1 MESKKVYTG
10 YIKKK
15 SHRHFNIMFRSKKDQ
30 KDFGKGLIQAFTTN
44 FKVEGQKIT
53 NFKQGNT
60 VTFEVAEDS
69 AYLNGFKAINL
80 MFPKKKP
87 VKKTAQKPVKKTAKK
102 TAKKPVKMTREEWEK
117 DTRPTLLD
125 KKIDWEL
132 VFDDDDDWMSKYK
145 LPWFLYDF

>member
-1 MESKKVYTG
+1 MESNKVYTG

-15 SHRHFNIMFRSKKDQ
+15 SHRHFNIVFRNKKDQ
-30 KDFGKGLIQAFTTN
+30 KDFGKGLIQAFTKN

-80 MFPKKKP
+80 MFPKP
-87 VKKTAQKPVKKTAKK
+87 AQKPVKKTAKK
-102 TAKKPVKMTREEWEK
+102 PVKKPVKKMTREEWEK
-117 DTRPTLLD
+117 DTRPTILD
-125 KKIDWEL
+125 MTTDWEL
-132 VFDDDDDWMSKYK
+132 VLDDDDDWMSKYK

>member
-1 MESKKVYTG
+1 MESNKVYTG

-15 SHRHFNIMFRSKKDQ
+15 SHRHFNIVFRSKKDQ
-30 KDFGKGLIQAFTTN
+30 KDFGKGLIQAFTTD
-44 FKVEGQKIT
+44 FKVEGQKIK
-53 NFKQGNT
+53 NFKNGNT

-80 MFPKKKP
+80 MFPKKK
-87 VKKTAQKPVKKTAKK
+87 TAQKPVKKTAKK
-102 TAKKPVKMTREEWEK
+102 SVKMTREEWEK

-125 KKIDWEL
+125 KKVDWEL

>member
-15 SHRHFNIMFRSKKDQ
+15 SNRHFNIMFRSKKDQ
-30 KDFGKGLIQAFTTN
+30 KDFGKGLIQAFTKN
-44 FKVEGQKIT
+44 FKVEGQKIK

-87 VKKTAQKPVKKTAKK
+87 VKKTAKK

-117 DTRPTLLD
+117 DSRPTLLD

-132 VFDDDDDWMSKYK
+132 VFDDDEDWMSKYK
-145 LPWFLYDF
+145 LPWGLYDF